1 MAASLRCV
9 IMVSIRVAITLSN
22 AIMLTNESEVSCSNT
37 SKEKLI
43 LTRLNSSSVH
53 PEPVYE
59 GTPTDYCKD
68 QAVFNEEAVPFLSG
82 W

>member
-1 MAASLRCV
+1 
-9 IMVSIRVAITLSN
+9 MVSIRVAITLSN
-22 AIMLTNESEVSCSNT
+22 ASKLTNESEVSCSNA

-43 LTRLNSSSVH
+43 LTRLTSSSAH

-68 QAVFNEEAVPFLSG
+68 QAVFDEGAVPFLSV